1 MDLQKILDANQENL
15 QFLVQISEKLKDL
28 ESASGAQV
36 LKLLKDKNIF
46 ENKELTFQFLCC
58 LNAISNARPRQLPF
72 YCKIVK
78 TIIPNIRKKFT
89 SDELAIIFSNK
100 RIVLILLKEKLINIQ
115 TIINFFVDS
124 PDTLKYFCE
133 ELQKEDKNWY
143 ETHKDYYPDINEF
156 LKTLNIK
163 KHHEYREEGQNH
175 DLFARTIRKDDA
187 IKLQELVAFTNHS
200 FTLPFDSSPYD
211 TINESVRY
219 ARIIE
224 YAALFGSINSFKYLW
239 MCGAGDASPNLMKY
253 AIAGGNYDIIHI
265 TEQKHVNYDEECLV
279 EAIRS
284 HRNDIVHYLIDSM
297 GVEFTLLALF
307 ESIKNF
313 NFEIFTEYAAE
324 TLVDVN
330 EKVDP
335 GVAALHVAAQC
346 GNLEVI
352 KILVQI
358 PAIKPN
364 IRDQYGRTPLHL
376 ASRAGFMSIV
386 KHFVKYTKINIESKD
401 KLGNIPLHLAS
412 LFCRLEIVK
421 FLSTLKRIDPNITD
435 RVFLFYPYKGI
446 LNHLF

>member
-1 MDLQKILDANQENL
+1 
-15 QFLVQISEKLKDL
+15 
-28 ESASGAQV
+28 
-36 LKLLKDKNIF
+36 
-46 ENKELTFQFLCC
+46 
-58 LNAISNARPRQLPF
+58 
-72 YCKIVK
+72 
-78 TIIPNIRKKFT
+78 
-89 SDELAIIFSNK
+89 
-100 RIVLILLKEKLINIQ
+100 
-115 TIINFFVDS
+115 
-124 PDTLKYFCE
+124 
-133 ELQKEDKNWY
+133 
-143 ETHKDYYPDINEF
+143 
-156 LKTLNIK
+156 
-163 KHHEYREEGQNH
+163 
-175 DLFARTIRKDDA
+175 
-187 IKLQELVAFTNHS
+187 
-200 FTLPFDSSPYD
+200 
-211 TINESVRY
+211 
-219 ARIIE
+219 
-224 YAALFGSINSFKYLW
+224 
-239 MCGAGDASPNLMKY
+239 
-253 AIAGGNYDIIHI
+253 
-265 TEQKHVNYDEECLV
+265 
-279 EAIRS
+279 
-284 HRNDIVHYLIDSM
+284 M